1 MEDHLRELE
10 AVLQAALQRF
20 LISARSQVQR
30 STEALA
36 EERDAM
42 LAEVE
47 GKRAELDAENYRH
60 GQGSSEPGE
69 QGGVEYRRHQLH
81 HFGVDVAQQAR
92 YDAGRDVLWAL
103 PVDSR
108 R

>member
-1 MEDHLRELE
+1 MEHHLRELE

-20 LISARSQVQR
+20 LQSARSQVQR

-47 GKRAELDAENYRH
+47 GKRAALDAEIAAMAKVHLSQESNR
-60 GQGSSEPGE
+60 
-69 QGGVEYRRHQLH
+69 
-81 HFGVDVAQQAR
+81 
-92 YDAGRDVLWAL
+92 W
-103 PVDSR
+103 
-108 R
+108 